1 MYCSCVFVLIAGC
14 CVFGA
19 QSVVNTGIGVTV
31 LDDSTTTTKGGRD
44 PVLINI
50 GGIGVTVID
59 DVTTKK
65 QTGADDVTTEDT
77 IISSEEDDVECD
89 KKTHSGCN
97 VTNHERCL
105 GDVNRE
111 PRCRCM
117 VGFAREKNGRACIGN
132 YMIDKYT
139 CTFVRHVYE

>member
-1 MYCSCVFVLIAGC
+1 MYLSCVFVLMVGFH
-14 CVFGA
+14 VFGA
-19 QSVVNTGIGVTV
+19 QNVVNTGIGVTV
-31 LDDSTTTTKGGRD
+31 LDDSTTTKGGRD

-65 QTGADDVTTEDT
+65 QVGTDDVTTEDT
-77 IISSEEDDVECD
+77 ITSSEEDDVECD

-105 GDVNRE
+105 GDFNRE

-117 VGFAREKNGRACIGN
+117 VGFAREKNGRACISN
-132 YMIDKYT
+132 
-139 CTFVRHVYE
+139 H